1 MRLPKQWTN
10 WRAAELPFIRRLT
23 IIGLIHSM
31 NPFNF
36 VAWTLN
42 IEYGHLLHFP
52 KSSLT
57 PLITIPDIIETE
69 TVEFENEKP
78 YQNYF
83 QERFY
88 AESKGESLSTR
99 SIEKASSKIVSLP
112 NKILSHLENPA
123 DFGRVIGNVR
133 EPIINRGLHPQLRL
147 QEARRMVSFKEG
159 FESACAI
166 RSYRRNNWAG
176 RRNFHSLRS
185 IKICVQRLAINRRM
199 SH

>member
-1 MRLPKQWTN
+1 
-10 WRAAELPFIRRLT
+10 
-23 IIGLIHSM
+23 M
-31 NPFNF
+31 NFEYR
-36 VAWTLN
+36 VWTLVTFSK
-42 IEYGHLLHFP
+42 ILSHAPYYDSH
-52 KSSLT
+52 
-57 PLITIPDIIETE
+57 IIENE

-123 DFGRVIGNVR
+123 DFRRVIRNVR

-147 QEARRMVSFKEG
+147 QEARRMVSFKER